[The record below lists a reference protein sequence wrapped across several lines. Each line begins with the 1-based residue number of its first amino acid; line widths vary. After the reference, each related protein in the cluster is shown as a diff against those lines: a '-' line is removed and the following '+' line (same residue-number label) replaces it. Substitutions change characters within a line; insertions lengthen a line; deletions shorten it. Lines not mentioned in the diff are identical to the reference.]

1 MVRRARTRSPRTNAR
16 PRRWSCG
23 LRLREGID
31 TARVAALAGGTAP
44 IDARAVARLSAQG
57 LVAAEP
63 GRLRVTEAGALL
75 CSTRS

>member
-1 MVRRARTRSPRTNAR
+1 M
-16 PRRWSCG
+16 G

-75 CSTRS
+75 LDAILTELVSDG